1 MGKTSVIM
9 ESIWFVLAVL
19 CLALAI
25 YATIKQGINQSYMFF
40 ILSAVAALMGGLRM
54 YRRKNN
60 PSN

>member
-1 MGKTSVIM
+1 M

-60 PSN
+60 LTN